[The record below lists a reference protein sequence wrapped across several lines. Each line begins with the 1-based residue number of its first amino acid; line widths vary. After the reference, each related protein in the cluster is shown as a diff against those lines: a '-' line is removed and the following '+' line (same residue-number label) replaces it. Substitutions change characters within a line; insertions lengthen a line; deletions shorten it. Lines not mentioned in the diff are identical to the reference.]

1 MLVLVS
7 AAIHL
12 ALGITGL
19 AEAMSGDGAVLPSA
33 LYLFGGLAAL
43 ALLAVVTLTPVTT
56 TAYPTGAD

>member
-1 MLVLVS
+1 MLVLAS
-7 AAIHL
+7 AASHL